1 MVRAHISNVKVVACE
16 DLHCICGNAMQC
28 NAMQVE
34 PSSIS
39 TQSGLLFRVVAGLQ
53 TACLLLSGSVEPKCF
68 HAIGRSRLCPTRQIA
83 AFAEKLHRTPK
94 AAQDTVSPSDH
105 SGRVKLV
112 LQAENATLVCPRTFS
127 CLDSWPT
134 VEESIGSI
142 SYHPRSQGF
151 FGFARAFWSNTAM
164 RKYIHQITT
173 LYISLDLKQ
182 EPYQA
187 YMKPSQEDHVQPVG
201 AVVGLLVS

>member
-1 MVRAHISNVKVVACE
+1 MRGFA
-16 DLHCICGNAMQC
+16 LHCIAWHCRKC

-53 TACLLLSGSVEPKCF
+53 AACLLLGGSVEPKCF

-83 AFAEKLHRTPK
+83 AFAQKLHRTPK

-127 CLDSWPT
+127 CLGSWPT
-134 VEESIGSI
+134 LLRNLWEASPITQKS
-142 SYHPRSQGF
+142 RF
-151 FGFARAFWSNTAM
+151 FWFRQSFLVKYRHAQIQTSDYNALHLAR
-164 RKYIHQITT
+164 
-173 LYISLDLKQ
+173 
-182 EPYQA
+182 P
-187 YMKPSQEDHVQPVG
+187 
-201 AVVGLLVS
+201 